1 MIISSFNHKIIMKVT
16 GAIMTLLG
24 IAMVPPLFIAVA
36 DGENNL
42 VFAFLLSMVP
52 CLGIGLF
59 LMIRSKPESTML
71 KIRDGYL
78 IASGTWIL
86 VSLIGALPYVFSGVM
101 PNMINAFFES
111 VSGFTATGAT
121 VIDDLSAMP
130 KALLFWRAFC
140 HWLGGMGILVLA
152 ISLLPALGI
161 GGYKLASAEAP
172 GPTMEKMSGKMA
184 DSAKILYLIYVF
196 FTLLEVALLY
206 LGGMNLFD
214 ATLHTFSSISTSG
227 LSNYSDG
234 IAHFNS
240 LYLELIIAV
249 FSILG
254 SINFVLYYHLI
265 WRRWREFF
273 ADAELRAFLLILA
286 GAIFVIMLNLKL
298 SGTISAWGESLRF
311 AIFQSTSF
319 ISTSGCSITDYT
331 LWPSFSQMILLC
343 LMFIGGCSA
352 STSGSLKVV
361 RFLILLKL
369 ARRGLYRFLHPNAVV
384 PIKLGSKTIPSDT
397 VVKVNGFTILFFTI
411 FLLTALVVSFDNY
424 DLITTLSASAAML
437 TNTGAGLSLLGP
449 GDTFNIFSVFT
460 RLFLS
465 FVMIAGR
472 LELFTF
478 LLLFTPAFWKN
489 T

>member
-1 MIISSFNHKIIMKVT
+1 MIISSFNNRIIMKVM
-16 GAIMTLLG
+16 GAIMAMIG
-24 IAMVPPLFIAVA
+24 IAMLPSLLIALA
-36 DGENNL
+36 YQETNL
-42 VFAFLLSMVP
+42 AYAFLQTMIP

-59 LMIRSKPESTML
+59 LMMRSRPESSTL

-78 IASGTWIL
+78 IATCTWIL
-86 VSLIGALPYVFSGVM
+86 ASVIGALPYVLSGVM
-101 PNMINAFFES
+101 PNFIDAFFES

-121 VIDDLSAMP
+121 VIDDLSAVP
-130 KALLFWRAFC
+130 KSLLFWRAFC

-172 GPTMEKMSGKMA
+172 GPTMEKMSSKMA
-184 DSAKILYLIYVF
+184 DSAKILYLIYLF
-196 FTLLEVALLY
+196 FTLLEIFLLY

-227 LSNYSDG
+227 LSSYSDG

-240 LYLELIIAV
+240 LYLELIIGL
-249 FSILG
+249 FSVLG
-254 SINFVLYYHLI
+254 SINFLLYYHLI

-273 ADAELRAFLLILA
+273 SDAELRAFLLILA
-286 GAIFVIMLNLKL
+286 SAICIITLNLKL
-298 SGTISAWGESLRF
+298 SGTISAWGQSLRY
-311 AIFQSTSF
+311 AIFQSASF

-331 LWPSFSQMILLC
+331 LWPSFSQIILFC
-343 LMFIGGCSA
+343 LMLIGGCSA

-369 ARRGLYRFLHPNAVV
+369 ARRGLYRFLHPNAIV
-384 PIKLGSKTIPSDT
+384 PIKLGGKTIPSDT
-397 VVKVNGFTILFFTI
+397 VVKVNGFTIVFFVVFI
-411 FLLTALVVSFDNY
+411 VTALVISFDNH
-424 DLITTLSASAAML
+424 DLVTTLSASAAMIS
-437 TNTGAGLSLLGP
+437 NTGAGLSLLGP
-449 GDTFNIFSVFT
+449 GGTFSIFSLFS

-472 LELFTF
+472 LEFFTF
-478 LLLFTPAFWKN
+478 LLFFTPAFWKN